1 MMDNLGDIFG
11 NLVSG
16 FSWGAKIIDEDD
28 LICCLGEEVIGP
40 ILNILMLS
48 VIQGDEDK
56 MLGLYWDIIL
66 RVFGRRNMQ
75 LRLEQYG
82 YYYINEVLW
91 VCMFR
96 QG

>member
-1 MMDNLGDIFG
+1 M
-11 NLVSG
+11 LV
-16 FSWGAKIIDEDD
+16 DEDD
-28 LICCLGEEVIGP
+28 LICCLGKEVIGF

-66 RVFGRRNMQ
+66 RVFGIRSMQ
-75 LRLEQYG
+75 QGLEQYG

-91 VCMFR
+91 VCMFV
-96 QG
+96 

>member
-1 MMDNLGDIFG
+1 
-11 NLVSG
+11 
-16 FSWGAKIIDEDD
+16 
-28 LICCLGEEVIGP
+28 
-40 ILNILMLS
+40 MLS

-75 LRLEQYG
+75 QRLEQYG